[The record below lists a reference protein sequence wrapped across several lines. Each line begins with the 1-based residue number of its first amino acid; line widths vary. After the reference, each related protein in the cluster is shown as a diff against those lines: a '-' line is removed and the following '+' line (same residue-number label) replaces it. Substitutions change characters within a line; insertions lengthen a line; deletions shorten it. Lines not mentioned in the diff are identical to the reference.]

1 MKMRGQSSAEEH
13 SSLIPDPSSC
23 LARRG
28 FLGRAAAWAVGGA
41 AAAVPFVTGIVAFLN
56 PLGQKSRSGQFLP
69 LASLDM
75 VPEDGTPKKFPVIRD
90 HTDAWTHFP
99 PEPIGAVFLRRVG
112 GLAAAGTAPPGL
124 AAAGTAAPGL
134 AAAGTAPPQ
143 VLAFQV
149 VCPHAGCAIDF
160 QPSPGG
166 GRFFCPC
173 HSASFDLAG
182 KRTEAKSPSPRD
194 MDSLA
199 VEIRN
204 QSEVWV
210 RFETFTVGTAR
221 KAAAS

>member
-13 SSLIPDPSSC
+13 LSPILHPSSC

-56 PLGQKSRSGQFLP
+56 PLGQKSRSGEFLP

-112 GLAAAGTAPPGL
+112 GS
-124 AAAGTAAPGL
+124 AAAGTAAPR
-134 AAAGTAPPQ
+134 

-160 QPSPGG
+160 QPSPRGG
-166 GRFFCPC
+166 KFFCPC

-182 KRTEAKSPSPRD
+182 KRAEAKSPSPRD

-221 KAAAS
+221 KVAGG

>member
-112 GLAAAGTAPPGL
+112 GLAAAGTA
-124 AAAGTAAPGL
+124 APGL
-134 AAAGTAPPQ
+134 AAAGTAPRRSWRFRWFARMPAARSISSHRRAAA
-143 VLAFQV
+143 VSSAPATRPVSTSLASAPRPSRLARATWTRWQSKS
-149 VCPHAGCAIDF
+149 ATRARSGSGSR
-160 QPSPGG
+160 PSPSARR
-166 GRFFCPC
+166 GRQP
-173 HSASFDLAG
+173 
-182 KRTEAKSPSPRD
+182 P
-194 MDSLA
+194 
-199 VEIRN
+199 
-204 QSEVWV
+204 
-210 RFETFTVGTAR
+210 AR
-221 KAAAS
+221 S